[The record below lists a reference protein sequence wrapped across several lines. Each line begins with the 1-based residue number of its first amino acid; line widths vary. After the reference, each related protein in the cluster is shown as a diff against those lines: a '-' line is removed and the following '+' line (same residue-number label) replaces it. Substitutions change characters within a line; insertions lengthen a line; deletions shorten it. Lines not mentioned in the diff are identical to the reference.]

1 MNIAGWSSLVARRAH
16 NPKVVGSN
24 PAPATTKH
32 PEVSGC
38 FFVLL
43 FRKENHGLF
52 HRKGINGG
60 KTRGGTSLYSSFCCK
75 ISPEFGQPD
84 ETKPEG
90 HFRLDAL
97 QKICYFRKAQSR
109 SAFMRRAALGQI
121 KRKSYVSSVV
131 GLLPFGGLDQL
142 CTAQAESVF
151 QPSVLFAVSGV
162 VFFYCLFR
170 PEEER

>member
-1 MNIAGWSSLVARRAH
+1 M
-16 NPKVVGSN
+16 
-24 PAPATTKH
+24 
-32 PEVSGC
+32 
-38 FFVLL
+38 L
-43 FRKENHGLF
+43 FRKEDHELF
-52 HRKGINGG
+52 HRRGINGG
-60 KTRGGTSLYSSFCCK
+60 KTRGRASLYSSFCCK

-84 ETKPEG
+84 KTNPEG
-90 HFRLDAL
+90 HFHLDAL
-97 QKICYFRKAQSR
+97 QKICYFKKAQSR
-109 SAFMRRAALGQI
+109 SAFMRQAALGQI

-170 PEEER
+170 PEEEKRCNIPSKNRSTTTSCGWWTPPAVS